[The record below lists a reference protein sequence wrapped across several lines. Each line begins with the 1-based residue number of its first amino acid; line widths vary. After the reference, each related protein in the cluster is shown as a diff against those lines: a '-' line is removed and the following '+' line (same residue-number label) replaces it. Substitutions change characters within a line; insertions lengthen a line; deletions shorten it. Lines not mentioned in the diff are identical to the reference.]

1 LLTRPLVNG
10 AVLFPA
16 RLATPDWTAIGIA
29 MPAFGLLQWTRVDAI
44 WVIAGGAAAGLALAF
59 V

>member
-1 LLTRPLVNG
+1 MPKPH
-10 AVLFPA
+10 ASP
-16 RLATPDWTAIGIA
+16 IGIA
-29 MPAFGLLQWTRVDAI
+29 ATAFVLLQWTRVDAI